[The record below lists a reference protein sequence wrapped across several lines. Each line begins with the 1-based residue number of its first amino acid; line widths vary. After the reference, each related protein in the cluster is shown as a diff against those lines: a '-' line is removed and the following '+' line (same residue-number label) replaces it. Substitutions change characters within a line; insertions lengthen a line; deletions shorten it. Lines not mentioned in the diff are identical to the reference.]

1 MYSELKKIIEQAWEN
16 RELLSEEPVR
26 QAVRQVIEVV
36 DKEQLITAV
45 YVVRDKNEGKGTE

>member
-26 QAVRQVIEVV
+26 QAVRQVVELV
-36 DKEQLITAV
+36 DKGQLRTAASLA
-45 YVVRDKNEGKGTE
+45 RSTTRAP